1 MNKIHAEKP
10 RKLRKPMKE
19 GNEAMALAKA
29 LAMALHHETAFIG
42 TTSIRTSVNQLFAKQ
57 KAW

>member
-1 MNKIHAEKP
+1 MHKIHAEKP
-10 RKLRKPMKE
+10 RKLREPMKE
-19 GNEAMALAKA
+19 AKEAIALAEA

-42 TTSIRTSVNQLFAKQ
+42 TTSIRTSVSQLLAKQ